1 MGFWVTTFDDVY
13 AKQLRGE
20 ELDID
25 MLADRIRKEG
35 APTKGELPLLMMAR
49 LGGQRTPAGSLRN
62 DANVISIS
70 GAAGAYHRYQC
81 PVLEA
86 VDRLTTAGIRAIVY
100 TSPSY
105 TPSKPRWRALCPYSR
120 ELLPTEHARMTSRLN
135 GILGGDLARESW
147 TLSQSYFYGGCNGRA
162 AEAYVIDE
170 EQHIDEDLDLD
181 EIARPYRPQ
190 TGAPGAAP
198 PDFDGLDE
206 AALLEL
212 ITSGQYYFRPAIR
225 LIELWARA
233 KMSEQDAEANLG
245 KAFDAV
251 PVASRNR

>member
-13 AKQLRGE
+13 ANQQRGE

-70 GAAGAYHRYQC
+70 GAAGDYDGEQC

-86 VDRLTTAGIRAIVY
+86 VDRLTAAGICGIIY
-100 TSPSY
+100 TSPSH
-105 TPSKPRWRALCPYSR
+105 TPAKPRWCALCPYSR

-135 GILGGDLARESW
+135 G
-147 TLSQSYFYGGCNGRA
+147 
-162 AEAYVIDE
+162 
-170 EQHIDEDLDLD
+170 
-181 EIARPYRPQ
+181 
-190 TGAPGAAP
+190 
-198 PDFDGLDE
+198 
-206 AALLEL
+206 LL
-212 ITSGQYYFRPAIR
+212 
-225 LIELWARA
+225 
-233 KMSEQDAEANLG
+233 
-245 KAFDAV
+245 
-251 PVASRNR
+251 